1 MLIEYI
7 SRRVS
12 YEINPYKPNNYNSLI
27 VRKKMCVHQTEKTV
41 QDLDIINQLI
51 LGDTSNE
58 KSGIYILP
66 VFTRKV
72 EIAAALFGLKYTF
85 EQLSLHYS
93 NANEKENGQ
102 LFFWVKQ
109 PKVCEDS
116 VFNQNILK
124 ICHYFQITSKCLVS
138 IQDDDANIRL
148 YVKEE
153 ASQTTV
159 KVKDAAEGLMTLF
172 WEKFQNESLETFVI
186 TPANEY
192 VAVAEPQTNMGRMAR
207 KLKADQL
214 VKELDLTQINL
225 PNETT

>member
-1 MLIEYI
+1 MG
-7 SRRVS
+7 
-12 YEINPYKPNNYNSLI
+12 
-27 VRKKMCVHQTEKTV
+27 VHQTEKTV

-93 NANEKENGQ
+93 NANEKENEQ

-138 IQDDDANIRL
+138 IQDEGANIRL

-159 KVKDAAEGLMTLF
+159 KVKDAAEWLMTLF
-172 WEKFQNESLETFVI
+172 WDKFQNESLETFVI